1 MIYHEIVRTCSNAHV
16 AEAAV
21 QSLGGQI
28 ALALS
33 ESADRVAM
41 GRGEFAARMVR
52 EFAES
57 ADDGEKGRVLAAAH
71 GSQQPILSGL
81 RYILE
86 RGAQSQ
92 TAWMSGRR
100 V

>member
-21 QSLGGQI
+21 QSLGGEI
-28 ALALS
+28 ALVLS
-33 ESADRVAM
+33 EGADKVAM
-41 GRGEFAARMVR
+41 WRGDFAARMVR
-52 EFAES
+52 DFAES
-57 ADDGEKGRVLAAAH
+57 ADDGEKGRVLAATQ
-71 GSQQPILSGL
+71 GSQHPILSGL

-86 RGAQSQ
+86 RGSQSQ

>member
-21 QSLGGQI
+21 QSLGGEI
-28 ALALS
+28 ALVLS

-41 GRGEFAARMVR
+41 WRGDLAAKWVR
-52 EFAES
+52 DFDES
-57 ADDGEKGRVLAAAH
+57 ADASDKGRVLAAAQ
-71 GSQQPILSGL
+71 GSQHPILSGL

-86 RGAQSQ
+86 RGAQSNS
-92 TAWMSGRR
+92 AWMTGRR
-100 V
+100 I